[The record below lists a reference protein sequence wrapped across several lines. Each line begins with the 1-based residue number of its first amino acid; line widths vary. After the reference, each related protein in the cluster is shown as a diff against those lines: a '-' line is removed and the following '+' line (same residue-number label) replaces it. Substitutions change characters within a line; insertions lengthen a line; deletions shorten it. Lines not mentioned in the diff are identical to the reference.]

1 MKQLLTTIS
10 LWTLH
15 THDFKIKICDNNK
28 LNQKFSVSF
37 SCQFRQFSI
46 LLFYVIHHVK
56 LCFYMYIKS
65 TSYMQQILTMFSV
78 NKECKAHFGKMY
90 QLTSV
95 NEKNSPRPPTALK
108 PLSIFESILA
118 LHVIQSCGKSG
129 LVTVSFVPSIAV
141 LLDLQMSTCSMHH
154 FISSVL
160 FVMNWSF
167 SSYPQHWNNFC
178 AWWINSSSLFS
189 AYFHAC

>member
-1 MKQLLTTIS
+1 MTIQHSLILRNKNQSFTYIMSSYVFICISNLHLTCNRYLL
-10 LWTLH
+10 
-15 THDFKIKICDNNK
+15 
-28 LNQKFSVSF
+28 
-37 SCQFRQFSI
+37 
-46 LLFYVIHHVK
+46 
-56 LCFYMYIKS
+56 
-65 TSYMQQILTMFSV
+65 FSV

-129 LVTVSFVPSIAV
+129 LVTFVPSVAV

-160 FVMNWSF
+160 FVMN
-167 SSYPQHWNNFC
+167 
-178 AWWINSSSLFS
+178 
-189 AYFHAC
+189 